1 MLIVLVRFG
10 GVVSQVHRSQGGVMK
25 VLKIGIY
32 TMTFMVMIW
41 FILSWMDVLAHND
54 PFNGDEK
61 YNKLNMFT
69 ILCELK

>member
-1 MLIVLVRFG
+1 
-10 GVVSQVHRSQGGVMK
+10 MK